1 MFTLFKTVL
10 GLLICAT
17 VVHGNVQ
24 HPFRAR
30 LNTVQPPPRI
40 HPSNQLRTPLAAES
54 YDTGSFSAV
63 GDPTLLSVSHFT
75 TLSHPAFPNHSVR
88 IKKANICDGDEAY
101 TGYFDIEARHLFFFF
116 FESKNDPDNDDVIF
130 WTSGGPGCAGSLGLF
145 MDFGPCKIT
154 NPNGTVHNP
163 YSWTEKAS
171 VFFVDQPIGVGFSYA
186 DYGETVST
194 TEEAAKDIAAFV
206 AIFFEHFTKFK
217 GNAFHMASS
226 SYGGRYIPVF
236 ASEVYDQNAKLVE
249 AGMTPINLTSIMIGN
264 GCTDVTTM
272 LPSYYDMQCTGV
284 TAPPKIGISSCVRQ
298 KLALPRCERWL
309 KESCR
314 DSYDAMNCRAAVDFC
329 GAEIEEPFNSA
340 RYNPYDILKPCDGD
354 IEETLC
360 YPVTNAIEAYLNRP
374 DIRTILGV
382 DPAISGNVSACS
394 NRVNDDFNSAGDYHF
409 PTQYYLAAL
418 LERGIRTLLYV
429 GTRDW
434 ICNWVG
440 NERMTVAMEWTGQEA
455 YTAAEKRK
463 WYVDSEVAGLV
474 KSVGPFTFATVHNA
488 GHMVPYDVPKES
500 LAMINRWLAG
510 EEL

>member
-116 FESKNDPDNDDVIF
+116 FESRNDPDNDDVIF

-236 ASEVYDQNAKLVE
+236 ASE
-249 AGMTPINLTSIMIGN
+249 
-264 GCTDVTTM
+264 
-272 LPSYYDMQCTGV
+272 
-284 TAPPKIGISSCVRQ
+284 
-298 KLALPRCERWL
+298 LPRCERWL

-314 DSYDAMNCRAAVDFC
+314 DSYDAMSCRAALDFC

-382 DPAISGNVSACS
+382 DPAISSNVSACS